1 MQRIENGEFKPAFR
15 WFAQRPIATY
25 STIAMTEKHLQ
36 IGVLAFPKM
45 TSLDALAP
53 FEILARAPNSTAHL
67 VWKDRTPFA
76 GDTGLLVTPS
86 MSFSD
91 APQFDV
97 IVVPGGPGQNDLMED
112 EELFAFLRKQA
123 AGAQWI
129 TSVCTGSLLLA
140 AAGLLSGYKATCH
153 WLSLDYLRLFP
164 VDVVPERVVI
174 DRNRVTGGGVTS
186 GLDFAFVLLRLLRG
200 EETAKAIQ
208 LMLEYDPAPPF
219 RSGHPSV
226 ADAETIEAVQTAAKA
241 MLDRRRESAMLA
253 VARLSR

>member
-1 MQRIENGEFKPAFR
+1 
-15 WFAQRPIATY
+15 
-25 STIAMTEKHLQ
+25 MTERHLH

-53 FEILARAPNSTAHL
+53 FEILARAPNSTTHL

-86 MSFSD
+86 MSFKD

-97 IVVPGGPGQNDLMED
+97 IVVPGGPGQNDLMDD
-112 EELFAFLRKQA
+112 EELFSFLRQQA
-123 AGAQWI
+123 AGAQWV

-140 AAGLLSGYKATCH
+140 AAGLLTGYKATCH
-153 WLSLDYLRLFP
+153 WLSLEYLRLFP
-164 VDVVPERVVI
+164 VEVVPDRVVI

-219 RSGHPSV
+219 RSGHPDV
-226 ADAETIEAVQTAAKA
+226 ADPKTVEMVRAAAKA
-241 MLDRRRESAMLA
+241 MLERRKATATLA
-253 VARLSR
+253 ASRLKN

>member
-1 MQRIENGEFKPAFR
+1 
-15 WFAQRPIATY
+15 
-25 STIAMTEKHLQ
+25 MTEKHLQ

-67 VWKDRTPFA
+67 VWKDCTPFV

-86 MSFSD
+86 MSFLD

-97 IVVPGGPGQNDLMED
+97 VVVPGGPGQNDLMDD
-112 EELFAFLRKQA
+112 EELFSFLRQQA

-140 AAGLLSGYKATCH
+140 AAGLLTGYKATCH
-153 WLSLDYLRLFP
+153 WLSLDYLRLFQ
-164 VDVVPERVVI
+164 VDVVPDRVVI

-200 EETAKAIQ
+200 EATAKAIQ

-219 RSGHPSV
+219 RSGHPDV
-226 ADAETIEAVQTAAKA
+226 ADAHTVEAVREMAKA
-241 MLDRRRESAMLA
+241 MLERRKITATLA
-253 VARLSR
+253 ASRLTG